1 VGGGDAGTRHTTFAI
16 SSPSAEALSRAV
28 LDRPRGAWDP
38 RLRRRATTNGGA
50 TAAGTVGYARR
61 FPESAARGHFREALG
76 LHLSS
81 LGLGTYL
88 GREDAAGDQAYR
100 DAIGAAVAG
109 GINVLDTAVNYRGER
124 SERALG
130 AALADLTASGF
141 PRDGVVVATKGGYV
155 PARDAE
161 AYFTE
166 HIVRQG
172 RARADDLVA
181 GCHCLA
187 PGYLRHQLDRSLEN
201 LGLGSVDI
209 YYLHNPEQQLDE
221 VEPTS
226 FGERIRAAFEMLE
239 EEVGRGRVG
248 HYGTATWN
256 GYRRPPGPRAL
267 SLEAL
272 VARAREV
279 AGESHHFRVVQLPF
293 SLGMPEALRARTQV
307 VAGRPCTL
315 LEAAGEL
322 GTTVIGSASLLQG
335 QLAQGLPAG
344 LLAAPGLSTDAQ
356 RALQIA
362 RSAPGLTTALVGMA
376 RLAHVRE
383 NLAVLAVPPL
393 APEAV
398 AGLLR
403 SR

>member
-1 VGGGDAGTRHTTFAI
+1 MPGRVIDFRYIFAT
-16 SSPSAEALSRAV
+16 SERAV
-28 LDRPRGAWDP
+28 KAILDRPGGAWDP
-38 RLRRRATTNGGA
+38 RSRREATASERA
-50 TAAGTVGYARR
+50 TAAGTAGYARR

-88 GREDAAGDQAYR
+88 GRADAAGDEAYR
-100 DAIGAAVAG
+100 QAIGAAVAG

-130 AALADLTASGF
+130 AALADLAVSGF
-141 PRDGVVVATKGGYV
+141 SRDGVVVATKGGYV
-155 PARDAE
+155 PARDPE
-161 AYFTE
+161 AYFAE
-166 HIVRQG
+166 HIVGRG

-221 VEPTS
+221 VEPAT
-226 FGERIRAAFEMLE
+226 FGERVRAAFEMLE
-239 EEVGRGRVG
+239 EEVGQGRVG

-256 GYRRPPGPRAL
+256 GYRISPGPRAL

-272 VARAREV
+272 VGRAREV

-293 SLGMPEALRARTQV
+293 SLGMPQALRARTQV
-307 VAGRPCTL
+307 VAGRPCSL
-315 LEAAGEL
+315 LEAAREL
-322 GTTVIGSASLLQG
+322 GTTVIGSAPLLQG
-335 QLAQGLPAG
+335 QLAHRLPVG
-344 LLAAPGLSTDAQ
+344 LLAGSGLSTDAQ

-362 RSAPGLTTALVGMA
+362 RSAPGLTSALVGMA
-376 RLAHVRE
+376 RLSHVRE

>member
-1 VGGGDAGTRHTTFAI
+1 
-16 SSPSAEALSRAV
+16 
-28 LDRPRGAWDP
+28 
-38 RLRRRATTNGGA
+38 
-50 TAAGTVGYARR
+50 
-61 FPESAARGHFREALG
+61 
-76 LHLSS
+76 
-81 LGLGTYL
+81 
-88 GREDAAGDQAYR
+88 
-100 DAIGAAVAG
+100 
-109 GINVLDTAVNYRGER
+109 
-124 SERALG
+124 
-130 AALADLTASGF
+130 
-141 PRDGVVVATKGGYV
+141 VVATKGGYV
-155 PARDAE
+155 PARDPE

-166 HIVRQG
+166 HIVGQG

-201 LGLGSVDI
+201 LGLGCVDI

-221 VEPTS
+221 VEPAT
-226 FGERIRAAFEMLE
+226 FGERVRAAFEMLE

-248 HYGTATWN
+248 HYGTATWK
-256 GYRRPPGPRAL
+256 GYRIPPGPCAL

-293 SLGMPEALRARTQV
+293 SLGMPEAFRARTQV
-307 VAGRPCTL
+307 VAGRPCSL
-315 LEAAGEL
+315 LEAAREL
-322 GTTVIGSASLLQG
+322 GTTVIGSAPLLQG
-335 QLAQGLPAG
+335 QLAHGLPAG

-376 RLAHVRE
+376 RLSHVRE

-393 APEAV
+393 APDTV
-398 AGLLR
+398 PGLLC

>member
-1 VGGGDAGTRHTTFAI
+1 MPGWNIHATFAI
-16 SSPSAEALSRAV
+16 SSPLGYVLSRAL
-28 LDRPRGAWDP
+28 LDTPQGCVGSSGPEESTASGR
-38 RLRRRATTNGGA
+38 A
-50 TAAGTVGYARR
+50 TAAGTATYARR

-81 LGLGTYL
+81 VGLGTYL
-88 GREDAAGDQAYR
+88 GRADAAGDQAYR
-100 DAIGAAVAG
+100 EAIAAAVAG
-109 GINVLDTAVNYRGER
+109 GINVLDTAVNYREER
-124 SERALG
+124 SERAVG
-130 AALADLTASGF
+130 AALADLAAAGF
-141 PRDGVVVATKGGYV
+141 PREGVVVATKGGYV
-155 PARDAE
+155 PARDPE
-161 AYFTE
+161 KYFE
-166 HIVRQG
+166 KQIVG
-172 RARADDLVA
+172 RGLARAEDLVA
-181 GCHCLA
+181 GCHCMA
-187 PGYLRHQLDRSLEN
+187 PGYLRQQLDRSLEN

-221 VEPTS
+221 VEPAI
-226 FGERIRAAFEMLE
+226 FGVRIRAAFEMLE

-256 GYRRPPGPRAL
+256 GYRIPPGPRAL

-293 SLGMPEALRARTQV
+293 NVGMPEALVARTQV
-307 VAGRPCTL
+307 VAGATGSL
-315 LEAAGEL
+315 LEAAAEL
-322 GTTVIGSASLLQG
+322 GAIVIGSAPLLQG
-335 QLAQGLPAG
+335 RLAHGLPAG
-344 LLAAPGLSTDAQ
+344 LAVTPGLATDAQ

-376 RLAHVRE
+376 RLSHVRE

-393 APEAV
+393 APAAV
-398 AGLLR
+398 AGLLP